1 MLRICFTILVF
12 APCLAFSQQ
21 RLATKDLKELQSRMA
36 GSFSSEAQSKSD
48 SDFFHIVLHMAPIW
62 KNSADGFWLYVEQA
76 VAASAD
82 KPYRQR
88 VYHITLNDDA
98 TIASRVYELHA
109 PMRFAGA
116 WKKKNPL
123 ASLTTDSLISR
134 EGCVILLHKNRD
146 GDFAGSTHDK
156 DCPSNLRGAAYATS
170 EVVIRKDRMIS
181 WDRGWNADGQ
191 QVWGAEK
198 GGYEFLKEKK

>member
-1 MLRICFTILVF
+1 M
-12 APCLAFSQQ
+12 
-21 RLATKDLKELQSRMA
+21 
-36 GSFSSEAQSKSD
+36 
-48 SDFFHIVLHMAPIW
+48 
-62 KNSADGFWLYVEQA
+62 
-76 VAASAD
+76 AASAD

-98 TIASRVYELHA
+98 TIASQVYELHA

-116 WKKKNPL
+116 WKKKS
-123 ASLTTDSLISR
+123 AGSLTTDSLISR

-198 GGYEFLKEKK
+198 GGYEFLKEKSKAHCLSHFSTYPQEPFSPMKKP